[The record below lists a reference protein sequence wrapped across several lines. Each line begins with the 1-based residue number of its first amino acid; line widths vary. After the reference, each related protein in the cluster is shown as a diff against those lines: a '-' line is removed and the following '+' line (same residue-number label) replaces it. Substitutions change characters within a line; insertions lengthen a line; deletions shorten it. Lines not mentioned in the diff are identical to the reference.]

1 LLEKKVNEP
10 FVRRN
15 AQGEE
20 EYFRI
25 NPLEIPGVKES
36 GWNWQ
41 DHEDLIKTKEVS
53 FLLECQ
59 NILDLF
65 KKHQASW
72 PFREPVSLD
81 DVPDYHLVVKEPM
94 DSKTIEKKLSS
105 NSYRDR

>member
-25 NPLEIPGVKES
+25 NPLEIPGVKEG

-41 DHEDLIKTKEVS
+41 DHEELIKTKEVS
-53 FLLECQ
+53 FLL
-59 NILDLF
+59 
-65 KKHQASW
+65 
-72 PFREPVSLD
+72 
-81 DVPDYHLVVKEPM
+81 
-94 DSKTIEKKLSS
+94 
-105 NSYRDR
+105 